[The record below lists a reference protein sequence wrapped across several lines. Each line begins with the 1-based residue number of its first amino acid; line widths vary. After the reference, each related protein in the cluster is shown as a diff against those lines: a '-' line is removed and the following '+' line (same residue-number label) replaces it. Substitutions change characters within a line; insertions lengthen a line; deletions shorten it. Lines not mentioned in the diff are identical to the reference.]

1 MKKAFVTI
9 AALVFFVGFSTLTF
23 AQEQQPAEP
32 PATKAVEQKAPEQ
45 PAAPAA
51 EQPAAPAAE
60 QKAEVIEG
68 SIASINAEAKTIVV
82 KVKEGK
88 KTVEKTIGVEDVTG
102 LKAGKKVKVTLKADD
117 PTKAEKVEAV
127 AAPAKGKKGKKG
139 GKGK

>member
-1 MKKAFVTI
+1 MKKALATI
-9 AALVFFVGFSTLTF
+9 AALAISVGFSTLTF

-32 PATKAVEQKAPEQ
+32 PATKAVEQAAPEQ
-45 PAAPAA
+45 PATPPAAEQPATPPAA
-51 EQPAAPAAE
+51 EQPAAPAVE

-68 SIASINAEAKTIVV
+68 TLASINAEAKTIVV

-117 PTKAEKVEAV
+117 PTRLKR
-127 AAPAKGKKGKKG
+127 
-139 GKGK
+139 